1 MKINFKILVLLFIAN
16 IFIAT
21 QGSAQKF
28 TTSIK
33 TSNKSVQVGD
43 VFKLTYSISSK
54 DNFNITGI
62 QRPTYEGFSFV
73 RESNGESHQ
82 YINGRATHSFEY

>member
-1 MKINFKILVLLFIAN
+1 MKINFIIRLLFFVAN
-16 IFIAT
+16 IFIVT

-28 TTSIK
+28 TTSIN

-54 DNFNITGI
+54 DNFSITGI

-73 RESNGESHQ
+73 R
-82 YINGRATHSFEY
+82 